1 MGFAMNVKTLLLC
14 VVLLAVAA
22 FGWKHFNPDIGKIR
36 ANAGIDS
43 EAVVMLWV
51 PECGDICLDQ
61 AKQIRQR
68 GVEVVNLDVND
79 GAAGQQLWKA
89 LRGGNGPYPAFLIG
103 NEMVRA
109 NSAGAI
115 RSKLIDVYG
124 ESTLTARE
132 KKYFKKHFDAGVT
145 PRAVLYTAEWC
156 GYCKQL
162 RSDLQST
169 NTPFTEIDVEK
180 HNNPD
185 ELSEVMNIP
194 GFPTVYFGYEK
205 LKGDVSDI
213 ASQIR
218 AKK

>member
-1 MGFAMNVKTLLLC
+1 MRLGMNVKTLLLC
-14 VVLLAVAA
+14 LLFLVLAT
-22 FGWKHFNPDIGKIR
+22 FGWKHFNPNMATVR
-36 ANAGIDS
+36 VNAGIDS
-43 EAVVMLWV
+43 DAVVMLWI

-61 AKQIRQR
+61 AKQIEQR

-79 GAAGQQLWKA
+79 GGAGQQLAKA
-89 LRGGNGPYPAFLIG
+89 LRVGNGPYPMFLIG
-103 NEMVRA
+103 TEIVRA
-109 NSAGAI
+109 HSVGAM
-115 RSKLIDVYG
+115 RSKLMDVYG
-124 ESTLTARE
+124 ESVLTPRE
-132 KKYFKKHFDAGVT
+132 KRYFERHFDPGAT

-180 HNNPD
+180 HSNPD

-194 GFPTVYFGYEK
+194 GFPTVYYGYDK
-205 LKGDVSDI
+205 LSGDMSSI

-218 AKK
+218 AK